1 MIKPFLF
8 LFANLI
14 TTYNTNAQE
23 FPYKL
28 SKDILVEKDSNQ
40 NAFALQIAAT
50 NFAFQGDYKQAL
62 KIWNEQRP
70 NQKEIKLTEFDSLFF
85 VKSKVISAKDYIIE
99 KSKNEEII
107 ILNELH
113 HNSSHRKFARLL
125 LKDLY
130 DNGYRYLGLEAL
142 NDNQINQRKFG
153 TLESGYYTSEP
164 EFGNLIKEALD
175 LGFIL
180 FGYEESETDN
190 WDADKWKNREIAQ
203 AQNIFKFMQ
212 SHTDGKYF
220 IYCGAGHAF
229 EGDNKGRGKS
239 MAGVLADL
247 TNMNPLTID
256 QNRYSDKGENNYNQP
271 LSKLVKTNEPSILI
285 NSDGTVFR
293 GNSTS
298 YETDISIIQPIE
310 SDENKSAFWL
320 DENQNEI
327 KIPKEKTIEYP
338 ALLLVYRKGELAT
351 NGIPT
356 QVIEFKN
363 EKDQKKQFV
372 KNGDFDYLLIDSKNN
387 KMQW

>member
-130 DNGYRYLGLEAL
+130 DNGYRYLGFEAL

-190 WDADKWKNREIAQ
+190 WDTDKWKNREIAQ

-212 SHTDGKYF
+212 NHTDGKYF

-229 EGDNKGRGKS
+229 GGDNKGRGKS

-356 QVIEFKN
+356 QVIEFKS

>member
-113 HNSSHRKFARLL
+113 HNSSHRKFARSL

-212 SHTDGKYF
+212 NHTDGKYF

-356 QVIEFKN
+356 QVIEFKS